1 MTAWPLCSSCS
12 VACYK
17 KHQELTCS
25 KTAGAAAAAAS
36 AAAGAAPVAAA
47 PAEQSATAAAAV
59 PAAAA
64 PAVPAVP
71 KSSCERVAPEDLE
84 RLASNPGVL
93 GALGSAELQAILR
106 RIDGGDV
113 ATGAASAAATGS
125 GTHNPSDEQRVAA
138 LEKYRKANPDF
149 EVFVQQILGVIN
161 QD

>member
-1 MTAWPLCSSCS
+1 M
-12 VACYK
+12 ACYK

-47 PAEQSATAAAAV
+47 PAEQSATAAAAAV
-59 PAAAA
+59 PAATA